1 MTPYHYTI
9 SYGDTDAG
17 GVVYFANYLR
27 LCERS
32 WFRFLKTRGWDLSKE
47 EKDGG
52 PYLTVKK
59 VTAEYISP
67 ARYGVTVEVLTS
79 VSEMGRASFWFR
91 HLLRDAQ
98 SQTLFARIQNQ
109 MVSVDASGKL
119 RRLPERLRQ
128 ILGAAFES
136 GNPER

>member
-1 MTPYHYTI
+1 MSFLYTVC
-9 SYGDTDAG
+9 YGDTDAG

-27 LCERS
+27 LCEHS

-59 VTAEYISP
+59 VEAEYVSP
-67 ARYGVTVEVLTS
+67 ARYGVTVEVVTS
-79 VSEMGRASFWFR
+79 VSDMERASFWFQ

-98 SQTLFARIQNQ
+98 SQTLFARIRNQ
-109 MVSVDASGKL
+109 MVAVDASGRL
-119 RRLPERLRQ
+119 RRLPENLRQ
-128 ILGAAFES
+128 ILATAFKDEIS
-136 GNPER
+136 